1 MPRFRTAQVVKL
13 LSERR
18 GLQRFAVVMEDGTEA
33 RAYALTEL
41 VGPAEVGDGVICN
54 TTAVDLGLGTGG
66 WHVVHWNTS
75 RAAFDS
81 PGADHIMKLRYTS
94 LQADVGTSELVHPQ
108 AADAS
113 LEGTPV
119 VVCTVHSQMA
129 MVALGFAH
137 EAPGRRLAYVMT
149 DGAALPLV
157 LSDLVADLRER
168 ELLAGSVTAG
178 HAFGG
183 DLEAVTPVAALGLA
197 KHVLQADA
205 IVVCMGPGVVGTG
218 TAMGT
223 TAIEAASL
231 LDSAAARDGLP
242 ILCVRTSEG
251 DPRPRHRGISHHVL
265 TTLGLTHCTPIA
277 AAVPRGVRDLKGLTA
292 VETPDLP
299 DPRALLDAQA
309 LEVTTMG
316 RRYEEDRVFF
326 RTSIA
331 AGVLAARY
339 SIGTAASGGSSRGQD

>member
-1 MPRFRTAQVVKL
+1 VEKL

-18 GLQRFAVVMEDGTEA
+18 GLQRFAVVMDDGTKG

-41 VGPAEVGDGVICN
+41 VGSATVGDRVICN

-66 WHVVHWNTS
+66 WHVVHWNMS
-75 RAAFDS
+75 RTEFDS
-81 PGADHIMKLRYTS
+81 PGPDHIMKLRYTS
-94 LQADVGTSELVHPQ
+94 LQTDVGTSELLHPE
-108 AADAS
+108 AADAP
-113 LEGTPV
+113 LGRTPV

-129 MVALGFAH
+129 MVTLGFAH
-137 EAPGRRLAYVMT
+137 AAPGRRLAYVMT

-157 LSDLVADLRER
+157 LSDLVARLRER
-168 ELLAGSVTAG
+168 ELLVGSVTAG

-197 KHVLQADA
+197 KHVLRADA

-231 LDSAAARDGLP
+231 LDAAEARDGLP

-251 DPRPRHRGISHHVL
+251 DPRPRHRGISHHVHA
-265 TTLGLTHCTPIA
+265 TLGLTRCTPLVA
-277 AAVPRGVRDLKGLTA
+277 DVPTGVLDLKGITA

-299 DPRALLDAQA
+299 DPRALLDAHA
-309 LEVTTMG
+309 LDVTTMG

-326 RTSIA
+326 YASVA

-339 SIGTAASGGSSRGQD
+339 ADGTTPAQG